1 MMMWTLKSIAA
12 LLLVPGGL
20 SGGQDPEVLA
30 QRADRALAEL
40 TTLRATFTQH
50 VENPVLERTT
60 VGRGTL
66 TYQAPTRFRI
76 AYSDPAGDVVVNDA
90 NHVWIYLPSS
100 QPGQVIRQLAAAS
113 GVQNPL
119 TFLRDLRGSY
129 TPTATDADV
138 VAGVAVD
145 KLTLVPLDTNA
156 PYTDLEI
163 WIDRTSGL
171 MRQVVTR
178 TAEGVTTR
186 YTFENLEPNV
196 RLAEAAFR
204 FKVPSDVEVFDQ

>member
-1 MMMWTLKSIAA
+1 MMWILKSLIA

-40 TTLRATFTQH
+40 TTLRAAFTQR

-66 TYQAPTRFRI
+66 TYQAPTHFRI
-76 AYSDPAGDVVVNDA
+76 AYSDPDGDVVVNDA
-90 NHVWIYLPSS
+90 THVWIYLPSS

-119 TFLRDLRGSY
+119 TFLRDLRDSY
-129 TPTATDADV
+129 VPTRTEPDV
-138 VAGVAVD
+138 VTGVTVD
-145 KLTLVPLDTNA
+145 KLTLVPNGANA
-156 PYTDLEI
+156 PYTDLEV
-163 WIDRTSGL
+163 WIDRASGL
-171 MRQVVTR
+171 MRQVETR
-178 TAEGVTTR
+178 TAEGVKTR
-186 YTFENLEPNV
+186 YTFERLEPNV
-196 RLAEAAFR
+196 KLAETEFR
-204 FKVPSDVEVFDQ
+204 FEVPPDAEIFDQ

>member
-1 MMMWTLKSIAA
+1 MMWILKAMAA
-12 LLLVPGGL
+12 LLLVPTGV
-20 SGGQDPEVLA
+20 SGGQDPEALA

-40 TTLRATFTQH
+40 TTLRTTFTQH

-66 TYQAPTRFRI
+66 TYRAPTRFRI

-90 NHVWIYLPSS
+90 THVWIYLPSS

-129 TPTATDADV
+129 APSAAERDV
-138 VAGVAVD
+138 VAGVAAD
-145 KLTLVPLDTNA
+145 KLSLVPLGTNA
-156 PYTDLEI
+156 PYTDLEV
-163 WIDRTSGL
+163 WVDRASGL
-171 MRQVVTR
+171 MRQVRTR

-196 RLAEAAFR
+196 KLAEAAFR
-204 FKVPSDVEVFDQ
+204 FEVPSDAEIFDQ

>member
-1 MMMWTLKSIAA
+1 MIWMLKSTAA
-12 LLLVPGGL
+12 LLMVPAGL
-20 SGGQDPEVLA
+20 LGGQDPEVLA

-66 TYQAPTRFRI
+66 AYQAPTRFRI

-90 NHVWIYLPSS
+90 THVWIYLPSS

-129 TPTATDADV
+129 APTSTQADV

-145 KLTLVPLDTNA
+145 KLTLMPLGTNA
-156 PYTDLEI
+156 PYTDLEV
-163 WIDRTSGL
+163 WIDKATGL
-171 MRQVVTR
+171 MRQVETR

-186 YTFENLEPNV
+186 YTFDNLEPNV
-196 RLAEAAFR
+196 KLAEAAFW
-204 FKVPSDVEVFDQ
+204 FEVPSDVEIFDQ